1 MLSCV
6 FLFMYF
12 FNLMQKKKL
21 GFRNANAI
29 FGTHYYEKG
38 TLGSRSSP
46 IYILSFIPFIV
57 GIG

>member
-1 MLSCV
+1 
-6 FLFMYF
+6 
-12 FNLMQKKKL
+12 MQKNKL

-29 FGTHYYEKG
+29 FVTRYYEKE